1 MSAYFILCS
10 SLIFLPYSVI
20 IKVAGVRLPA
30 HLLGC
35 LSSGSVE
42 GAATLFIYSSMMRLT
57 LSRSSSSVSHF
68 SMSSRIAFSNASVTF
83 TSFIHLTPFKKLFG
97 FALHSY
103 ITPFSCTCQ

>member
-68 SMSSRIAFSNASVTF
+68 SMSSRIAFSNASVMF
-83 TSFIHLTPFKKLFG
+83 TSFIHLAPFKKLFG

-103 ITPFSCTCQ
+103 IKPFS